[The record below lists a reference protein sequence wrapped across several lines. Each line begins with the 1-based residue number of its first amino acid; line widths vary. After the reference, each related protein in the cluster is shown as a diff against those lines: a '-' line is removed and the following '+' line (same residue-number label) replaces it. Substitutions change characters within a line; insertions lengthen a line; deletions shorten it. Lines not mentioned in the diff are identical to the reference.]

1 MSPVLD
7 VRAISRNFG
16 GLKAVD
22 AVSFSLAKGEVT
34 ALIGPN
40 GAGKTTCF
48 NLLGGA
54 LGCDSGQVVFNG
66 KDITTRP
73 PHERARAGIGRTFQI
88 AATFRSMNAIEN
100 IETALMAAGLD
111 TGEARALLDEA
122 GLAPLADAPI
132 TSLAYG
138 DVKRVELVMALA
150 TRPDL
155 LLLDEPTAGMASEER
170 LRIMQMITTLV
181 AARGITVLF
190 TEHDMDAVFGFA
202 GRVLAMDQGRLIA
215 DGPPDAVRADPR
227 VQQVY
232 LGDEHA

>member
-1 MSPVLD
+1 MSAVLD

-54 LGCDSGQVVFNG
+54 LSCDSGQVVFNG
-66 KDITTRP
+66 KDITARP

-100 IETALMAAGLD
+100 IETALMAGGLD

-122 GLAPLADAPI
+122 GLAALADAPI

-155 LLLDEPTAGMASEER
+155 LFLDEPTAGMASEER

>member
-1 MSPVLD
+1 MNAVLD
-7 VRAISRNFG
+7 VRDISRNFG

-48 NLLGGA
+48 NLLGGT
-54 LGCDSGQVVFNG
+54 LGCDSGQIVFNG
-66 KDITTRP
+66 TDITTRP
-73 PHERARAGIGRTFQI
+73 PHQRARAGIGRTFQI

-111 TGEARALLDEA
+111 AGEARALLDEA
-122 GLAPLADAPI
+122 GLAALADAPI

-215 DGPPDAVRADPR
+215 DGDPDAVRADPR

>member
-1 MSPVLD
+1 MNAVLD

-48 NLLGGA
+48 NLLGGT
-54 LGCDSGQVVFNG
+54 LGCDGGQIVFNG
-66 KDITTRP
+66 TDITARP
-73 PHERARAGIGRTFQI
+73 PHQRARAGIGRTFQI

-111 TGEARALLDEA
+111 AGEARALLDEA
-122 GLAPLADAPI
+122 GLAALADAPI

-150 TRPDL
+150 TRPEL

-215 DGPPDAVRADPR
+215 DGDPDAVRADPR

>member
-1 MSPVLD
+1 MSAVLD

-66 KDITTRP
+66 KDITARP

-100 IETALMAAGLD
+100 IETALMAGGLD

-122 GLAPLADAPI
+122 GLAALADAPI

-215 DGPPDAVRADPR
+215 DGDPDAVRADPR

>member
-1 MSPVLD
+1 MSAVLD

-66 KDITTRP
+66 KDITARP
-73 PHERARAGIGRTFQI
+73 PHERAHAGIGRTFQI

-100 IETALMAAGLD
+100 IETALMAGGLD

-122 GLAPLADAPI
+122 GLAALADAPI

-215 DGPPDAVRADPR
+215 DGDPDAVRADPR